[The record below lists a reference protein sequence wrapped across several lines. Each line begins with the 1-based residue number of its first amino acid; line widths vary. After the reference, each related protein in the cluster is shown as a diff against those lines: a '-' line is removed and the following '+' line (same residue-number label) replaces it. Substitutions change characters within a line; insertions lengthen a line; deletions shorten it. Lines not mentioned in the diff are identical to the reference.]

1 MEVPQEVVASED
13 IARLVT
19 AMNAG
24 CEAPFKDALLAAKEE
39 DGGGVRCVIT
49 DVIWYSA
56 QAVARGLGV
65 PALGV
70 MTASASNFRL
80 YMAFQNLFDK
90 ACLPEANK
98 DHHPVEEPPPYRACA
113 EYLLRHDASSLA
125 GFADVFRQAVDGARQ
140 SSGLI
145 FNTLSAMEAAD
156 LDQIREDLFAV
167 PVFAVGP
174 LHRLAPQ
181 ANASSSLYGE
191 TEADRRCLGWLDA
204 HEPGSVLYVS
214 FGSLAAM
221 DQHEFAELAWG
232 LAASKRPFLW
242 VVRPRLVRG
251 FQSGELPDGLEEEV
265 RGRGMVVSWAPQ
277 VEVLAHPAV
286 GAFFTHG
293 GWNSTV
299 EAMSEGVPMIC
310 HPLDGDQYANARYVC
325 RVWKVGVE
333 VETAATGQLERG
345 KIKAAVEKMVDDK
358 EIRERMNGFKIAAEK
373 AINAQTD
380 VIALVDLIKSF

>member
-1 MEVPQEVVASED
+1 M
-13 IARLVT
+13 
-19 AMNAG
+19 
-24 CEAPFKDALLAAKEE
+24 
-39 DGGGVRCVIT
+39 
-49 DVIWYSA
+49 
-56 QAVARGLGV
+56 ARGLGV

-98 DHHPVEEPPPYRACA
+98 EDPDEEPPPYRARA

-125 GFADVFRQAVDGARQ
+125 GFADVFRQAVHGARQ
-140 SSGLI
+140 SSGFIL
-145 FNTLSAMEAAD
+145 NTLSAMEAAD
-156 LDQIREDLFAV
+156 LDQIREDMSV
-167 PVFAVGP
+167 PVFAVAP
-174 LHRLAPQ
+174 LHRLSPQ
-181 ANASSSLYGE
+181 ASASSSLYGE
-191 TEADRRCLGWLDA
+191 TEADRGCLGWLDRQ
-204 HEPGSVLYVS
+204 EPGSVLYVS

-221 DQHEFAELAWG
+221 EAHEFVELAWG

-242 VVRPRLVRG
+242 VVRPKLVRG
-251 FQSGELPDGLEEEV
+251 FESGELPDGLEEEV
-265 RGRGMVVSWAPQ
+265 RGRGMIVGWAPQ

-286 GAFFTHG
+286 GAFFTHS

-299 EAMSEGVPMIC
+299 EAMAEGVPMIC

-325 RVWKVGVE
+325 HVWKVGVE

-345 KIKAAVEKMVDDK
+345 KIKDAIEKVVDDK
-358 EIRERMNGFKIAAEK
+358 EIRERMNGFKIAAEE

-380 VIALVDLIKSF
+380 LIGLVDLIKSF